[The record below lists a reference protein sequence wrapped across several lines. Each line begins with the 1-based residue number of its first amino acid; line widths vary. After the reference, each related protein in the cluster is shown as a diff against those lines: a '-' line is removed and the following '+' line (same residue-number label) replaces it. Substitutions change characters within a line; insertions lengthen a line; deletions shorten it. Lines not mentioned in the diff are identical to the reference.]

1 MSVSDKDSLVVA
13 RSERT
18 PPATKL
24 ERTPADKPLPAPER
38 LAPAPDRPMSFGRT
52 VRPSTS
58 RPLGADRQFHRTRG
72 ISPLTRRILFFNVFA
87 LVILIGG
94 VLWVQA
100 SRAGLVQ
107 ERISGIRD
115 QALIVAGALAEYTAI
130 QERRVID
137 TAQAEPLLRQLIAPT
152 HLRARVYTTNGQLL
166 IDTRNLLARN
176 IVVTESLPP
185 PESSNPVLAY
195 FERTMVAAQ
204 SLYDRLMGVRPLAE
218 LEPYFE
224 AGQNGRVY
232 GEVNLALTGENGSS
246 VRVNELDKLVLSVA
260 VPIRRFATLYGVL
273 MLTTESGDI
282 DDILKDERSALM
294 KVFALAFGV
303 LLLSSLYLAGTIA
316 APVRRLAAAA
326 ERVRRGRAGREVLP
340 AMPDRGD
347 EIGELSESLAAM
359 TQAMYDRID
368 AIERFA
374 ADVAHELK
382 NPITSLRS
390 AVEML
395 ERTKDTDNRERLVQ
409 VIRND
414 LKRIDRL
421 ITDISDASRLDAE
434 LSRGHSQ
441 PVDVGRLL
449 QTLVTI
455 YGAMEM
461 PRGVHVE
468 VARDSARAA
477 VVQGMDERL
486 GQVFRNLID
495 NAISFSP
502 DGGQV
507 RVSPQIAGGLVRAID
522 EDDGPGVPE
531 DNLERIFDRFYTERP
546 VEHGFGKNSGLGL
559 AIARQIIASH
569 GGRIWAENRTDVQ
582 GKRIGARFTVEL
594 PLARSR
600 P

>member
-1 MSVSDKDSLVVA
+1 
-13 RSERT
+13 
-18 PPATKL
+18 
-24 ERTPADKPLPAPER
+24 
-38 LAPAPDRPMSFGRT
+38 
-52 VRPSTS
+52 
-58 RPLGADRQFHRTRG
+58 LGK
-72 ISPLTRRILFFNVFA
+72 
-87 LVILIGG
+87 
-94 VLWVQA
+94 
-100 SRAGLVQ
+100 
-107 ERISGIRD
+107 
-115 QALIVAGALAEYTAI
+115 
-130 QERRVID
+130 
-137 TAQAEPLLRQLIAPT
+137 
-152 HLRARVYTTNGQLL
+152 
-166 IDTRNLLARN
+166 
-176 IVVTESLPP
+176 
-185 PESSNPVLAY
+185 
-195 FERTMVAAQ
+195 
-204 SLYDRLMGVRPLAE
+204 

-232 GEVNLALTGENGSS
+232 AEVNLALTGESGSS

-326 ERVRRGRAGREVLP
+326 ERVRRGRAGREVMP
-340 AMPDRGD
+340 AIPDRGD
-347 EIGELSESLAAM
+347 EIGELADSLSAM
-359 TQAMYDRID
+359 TRALYDRID

-390 AVEML
+390 AVEMF
-395 ERTKDTDNRERLVQ
+395 ERTKDGDNRERLVQ

-441 PVDVGRLL
+441 PVDVGRQL
-449 QTLVTI
+449 QTLVAI

-468 VARDSARAA
+468 VGRDLTKGAI
-477 VVQGMDERL
+477 VQGMDERL

-502 DGGQV
+502 DDGRV
-507 RVSPQIAGGLVRAID
+507 RVAAQVNGGLVRAMI
-522 EDDGPGVPE
+522 EDDGPGIPE

-569 GGRIWAENRTDVQ
+569 NGRIWAENRTDVQ
-582 GKRIGARFTVEL
+582 GKRIGARFVVEL

>member
-1 MSVSDKDSLVVA
+1 VI
-13 RSERT
+13 
-18 PPATKL
+18 KL
-24 ERTPADKPLPAPER
+24 ERTTADKPLPAPER
-38 LAPAPDRPMSFGRT
+38 FASDRPLSLGRARGAE
-52 VRPSTS
+52 RPM
-58 RPLGADRQFHRTRG
+58 GADRPHIPARR
-72 ISPLTRRILFFNVFA
+72 ISPLTRRILFFNAFA
-87 LVILIGG
+87 LFILIGG
-94 VLWVQA
+94 VLWVQS

-107 ERISGIRD
+107 ERIAGIRD
-115 QALIVAGALAEYTAI
+115 QALIVAGALAEYTAV
-130 QERRVID
+130 QERRAID
-137 TAQAEPLLRQLIAPT
+137 TSQAEPLLRQLIAPT
-152 HLRARVYTTNGQLL
+152 HLRARVYTTEGQLQ

-176 IVVTESLPP
+176 IVVTETLPA
-185 PESSNPVLAY
+185 PESTNPVVAV
-195 FERTMVAAQ
+195 FERGLVAAQ
-204 SLYDRLMGVRPLAE
+204 GFYDRLMGVRPLGK

-232 GEVNLALTGENGSS
+232 EEVNLALTGESGSS

-282 DDILKDERSALM
+282 DDILKDERAALV

-326 ERVRRGRAGREVLP
+326 ERVRRGRAGREVMP
-340 AMPDRGD
+340 AIPDRGD
-347 EIGELSESLAAM
+347 EIGELAESLSAM
-359 TQAMYDRID
+359 TRALYDRID

-390 AVEML
+390 AVDML
-395 ERTKDTDNRERLVQ
+395 ERTKDGDNRERLAQ

-434 LSRGHSQ
+434 LSRGHSH
-441 PVDVGRLL
+441 PVDIGRLL

-468 VARDSARAA
+468 VGRDLAKGAI
-477 VVQGMDERL
+477 VQGMDERL

-507 RVSPQIAGGLVRAID
+507 RVSAQIVGGLVRAIT
-522 EDDGPGVPE
+522 EDDGPGIPE

-546 VEHGFGKNSGLGL
+546 NEHGFGKNSGLGL

-569 GGRIWAENRTDVQ
+569 GGRVWAENRTDVQ
-582 GKRIGARFTVEL
+582 GKRIGARFIVEL

>member
-18 PPATKL
+18 PPAARP
-24 ERTPADKPLPAPER
+24 ERTPADKPLPPPER
-38 LAPAPDRPMSFGRT
+38 LALAERIQRTPRPMS
-52 VRPSTS
+52 
-58 RPLGADRQFHRTRG
+58 ADRLNHRARR
-72 ISPLTRRILFFNVFA
+72 ISPLTRRILFFNAFA
-87 LVILIGG
+87 LFILIGG
-94 VLWVQA
+94 VLWVQS

-107 ERISGIRD
+107 ERIAGIRD

-152 HLRARVYTTNGQLL
+152 HLRARVYTTGGQLQ

-185 PESSNPVLAY
+185 PESTNPALAY
-195 FERTMVAAQ
+195 LERGLAVAQ
-204 SLYDRLMGVRPLAE
+204 GFYDRLMGVRPLAQ

-232 GEVNLALTGENGSS
+232 TEVNLALGGENGSS

-282 DDILKDERSALM
+282 DDILKDERAALV

-326 ERVRRGRAGREVLP
+326 ERVRRGRAGRETIP
-340 AMPDRGD
+340 EIPDRGD
-347 EIGELSESLAAM
+347 EIGELAESLSAM
-359 TQAMYDRID
+359 TRALYDRID

-395 ERTKDTDNRERLVQ
+395 ERTKDGEDRERLVQ

-455 YGAMEM
+455 YGAMDM

-468 VARDSARAA
+468 VARDSAKAA

-486 GQVFRNLID
+486 GQVFRNLMD

-502 DGGQV
+502 DDGRV
-507 RVSPQIAGGLVRAID
+507 RVAAHLNGGVVRTLI
-522 EDDGPGVPE
+522 EDDGPGIP
-531 DNLERIFDRFYTERP
+531 DDDLERIFDRFYTERP

-569 GGRIWAENRTDVQ
+569 GGRIWAENRLDVQ
-582 GKRIGARFTVEL
+582 GNRIGARFTVEL

>member
-13 RSERT
+13 RSERN
-18 PPATKL
+18 PPAAKPERAPPDKL
-24 ERTPADKPLPAPER
+24 LSPPDRLAFNERTQRAM
-38 LAPAPDRPMSFGRT
+38 RPM
-52 VRPSTS
+52 
-58 RPLGADRQFHRTRG
+58 GADRPYHPPRR
-72 ISPLTRRILFFNVFA
+72 ISPLTRRIVFFNAFA
-87 LVILIGG
+87 LFILIGG
-94 VLWVQA
+94 VLWVQS

-107 ERISGIRD
+107 ERVAGIRD
-115 QALIVAGALAEYTAI
+115 QALIVAGALAEYTAV
-130 QERRVID
+130 QERRGID
-137 TAQAEPLLRQLIAPT
+137 TGQAEPLLRQLIAPT
-152 HLRARVYTTNGQLL
+152 HLRARIYTTEGQLQ

-176 IVVTESLPP
+176 IVVTEALPP
-185 PESSNPVLAY
+185 PESTNPVLAY
-195 FERTMVAAQ
+195 LERGLAAAQ
-204 SLYDRLMGVRPLAE
+204 GFYDRLMGVRPLAK

-232 GEVNLALTGENGSS
+232 AEVNLALAGENGSS

-282 DDILKDERSALM
+282 DDILKDERAALV

-326 ERVRRGRAGREVLP
+326 ERVRRGRAGREMIP
-340 AMPDRGD
+340 EIPDRGD
-347 EIGELSESLAAM
+347 EIGELAESLSAM
-359 TQAMYDRID
+359 TRALYDRID

-395 ERTKDTDNRERLVQ
+395 ERTKDGDNRERLVQ

-468 VARDSARAA
+468 VARESAKAA
-477 VVQGMDERL
+477 IVQGMDERL

-502 DGGQV
+502 DGGRV
-507 RVSPQIAGGLVRAID
+507 RVSAQVNGGVVRAIV
-522 EDDGPGVPE
+522 EDDGPGIPE
-531 DNLERIFDRFYTERP
+531 GDLERIFDRFYTERP

-559 AIARQIIASH
+559 AIALQIVASH

-582 GKRIGARFTVEL
+582 GARIGARLTVEL
-594 PLARSR
+594 PLARNR